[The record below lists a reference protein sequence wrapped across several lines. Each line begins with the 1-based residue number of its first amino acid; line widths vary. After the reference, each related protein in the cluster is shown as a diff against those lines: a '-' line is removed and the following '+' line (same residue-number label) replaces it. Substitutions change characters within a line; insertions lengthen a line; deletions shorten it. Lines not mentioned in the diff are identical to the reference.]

1 VLQKAFVIN
10 IKKKNNMKSALYQ
23 KYIGKKENL
32 KYDES
37 KEQDNPNFFKQ
48 DEDYMAEKEAAAIKK
63 IDPRK
68 KEYQD
73 SVQKLHKLS
82 YKNYIKKQQEGYSVS
97 DDDGQT
103 FNFIPP
109 QKDPKKIKSLKDYAY
124 AMEIAKGGSV
134 TKDGKTAA
142 QLARENK

>member
-1 VLQKAFVIN
+1 
-10 IKKKNNMKSALYQ
+10 MKSALYQ

-82 YKNYIKKQQEGYSVS
+82 YKNYIKKQQEGYNVS
-97 DDDGQT
+97 DDDGET

-109 QKDPKKIKSLKDYAY
+109 QKDPTKIKSLKDYAY
-124 AMEIAKGGSV
+124 TMEIAKGGSV